1 MQILGG
7 ETEMGVFVKLQVF
20 TMSGRNQVQK
30 SGLKSPADKVGLC
43 SEGGVAMADVEQ
55 RRGVI

>member
-1 MQILGG
+1 
-7 ETEMGVFVKLQVF
+7 MGVFVKLQVF